1 MDLLH
6 WIQYLPPLS
15 KGLGIALEITGIV
28 LVLGYLLGLLLAY
41 STRSKYWVIKA
52 LAITVVEVGR
62 GAPLLVLLYIIYQG
76 LPQVHLTPSAIAST
90 IIAFTWSAGAYSA
103 EIISSSLGAVPRGQ
117 AEAAVA
123 TGMSGLDSF
132 RFIIAPQATR
142 IAIPPLMS
150 LAIQFFQF
158 TSLAYVVT
166 VPEIMQA
173 AYFQAT
179 VSFDYFSVFV
189 AAAFLYAVITIPS
202 SMLVT
207 RLERRLARHL

>member
-1 MDLLH
+1 MD

-15 KGLGIALEITGIV
+15 KGLGVTLQITGIV
-28 LVLGYLLGLLLAY
+28 LILGYLLGLLLALGTASEY
-41 STRSKYWVIKA
+41 RAVKA
-52 LAITVVEVGR
+52 LALTVVEVGR

-76 LPQVHLTPSAIAST
+76 LPQVHIIPSAFVST
-90 IIAFTWSAGAYSA
+90 VVAFTWSAGAYSS
-103 EIISSSLGAVPRGQ
+103 EIIRSSLSAVPRGQ
-117 AEAAVA
+117 REAAVA
-123 TGMSGLDSF
+123 TGMGVLDSF

-142 IAIPPLMS
+142 IAIPPLLS

-166 VPEIMQA
+166 LPEIMQA

-179 VSFDYFSVFV
+179 VTFDYFSVFV
-189 AAAFLYAVITIPS
+189 AAAFMYAIITIPS
-202 SMLVT
+202 TMLVA